1 MDFKLFFDTDCD
13 ITPEFCKKYD
23 AGLISMPY
31 AIDDKEILPYVDFE
45 KFDDKE
51 FYSTLRKGVLPTTS
65 ALNVEEYIRLFKPVL
80 ESGKDILYIHFSRAM
95 SATFNSCDKAIE
107 ELKKQFP
114 KRRIVLIDTKGITLG
129 SYSIDKQLGDLALAG
144 KSIDE
149 IVAASKEVID
159 HTAFYF
165 YADNLKFF
173 ARSGRVTGIAAL
185 MGGIIGIKPI
195 INIGDDGKMTS
206 IDKAIGRKKALEKIM
221 EYVNNLQEDIKNYPV
236 IIAHCDCMHLV
247 EELIANLKAKY
258 GQDLH
263 VEVEPVNPTAGS
275 HCGPDCIGLTFHAKH
290 R

>member
-1 MDFKLFFDTDCD
+1 MNFKLFFDTDCD

-31 AIDDKEILPYVDFE
+31 AIDDKEYLPYVDFE
-45 KFDDKE
+45 KFNDKE
-51 FYSTLRKGVLPTTS
+51 FYATLRKGALPTTS
-65 ALNVEEYIRLFKPVL
+65 ALNVEEYLKYFTPVL
-80 ESGKDILYIHFSRAM
+80 KEGKDILYIHFSRAM
-95 SATFNSCDKAIE
+95 SATFNSCDKAVEI
-107 ELKKQFP
+107 LKGQFP
-114 KRRIVLIDTKGITLG
+114 ERRIALIDTKGITLG
-129 SYSIDKQLGDLALAG
+129 SYSIAQQLGDMALAG

-165 YADNLKFF
+165 FADNLKFF
-173 ARSGRVTGIAAL
+173 ARSGRVTGIAAF

-206 IDKAIGRKKALEKIM
+206 IDKAVGRKKALDKIM
-221 EYVNNLQEDIKNYPV
+221 EYVNNLAVDIKKYPV

-247 EELIANLKAKY
+247 EELSNMLRARF
-258 GQDLH
+258 GQDLMI
-263 VEVEPVNPTAGS
+263 EVEPVNPTAGS